1 MKFIFPEL
9 YSHGTLGQS
18 CGSVYGS
25 VIKGQGEFPD
35 SVPSRLRYLH
45 KRRRMP
51 ITESDSPGP
60 PKKEPWFAVCVGRPG
75 KETVLCESKEAPKT
89 SDDGMPTKGNGCTLG
104 VDKCWGVVVLAFF
117 MTTMESAS
125 SRSSGFL
132 YIGIMEEMNVDHGLA
147 SWPVS
152 LIGSLID
159 CGGLVA
165 GPLSEVFTTV
175 PVLVAGSGLA
185 SVSVI
190 AAAFAP
196 NITWL
201 TVTLGVMHGFGLGVV
216 ITMLQII
223 VTMYFD
229 RYRGAAN
236 GIMFAGSTVS
246 GLFFP
251 QLLLFLKNTY
261 DFRRSLLLFGAILM
275 NMFALS
281 LAFREPPWVQRQ
293 MTRRKH
299 SMDARRPSLL
309 TIEPV
314 TTVRPE
320 TSTSQTLLQNVS
332 AMLRSL
338 MFYVLVCTWLG
349 FCYNYDIFFSTIVD
363 LAMDKDISEEDAVE
377 LIPYASITDLVGRVL
392 LPILADRKYLQPSTL
407 MMLNYL
413 LLGVAVASLPFTRSY
428 EAVLTSCLCI
438 SLFLGCGITMQSVLM
453 AQYLGLERLA
463 VGYSCMGAICGP
475 ALLGKAPF
483 VGFFKDDLG
492 SYHEMFW
499 VLGGL
504 SIFVSILWA
513 FVTFIG
519 RWKTRQWNFD
529 TAKSAPGMKDLT

>member
-25 VIKGQGEFPD
+25 VIKELACSVRRTLIHHPVWPMYILPQDTEIRYTTPFLQGQGEFPD

-159 CGGLVA
+159 CG
-165 GPLSEVFTTV
+165 
-175 PVLVAGSGLA
+175 
-185 SVSVI
+185 
-190 AAAFAP
+190 
-196 NITWL
+196 
-201 TVTLGVMHGFGLGVV
+201 GFGLGVV